1 MKKTTALILVFIAF
15 FAISCK
21 KQDTQ
26 EESANS
32 NPYALA
38 TIDKALIESYLEE
51 SGEIQ
56 PRSIIKVK
64 FNLTGKV
71 TKLYCEAGDQV
82 KTGQTLASIQPD
94 INQIQTM
101 NSAEIA
107 YQKALA
113 SLDSLSNQYQEAL
126 ILYHQGLMA
135 KASFDNIRHDYDI
148 AHSEVEQASLELES
162 LRESSGTIS
171 GRQLV
176 SARSPATGTIVE
188 RYVDVGDYILA
199 ASTYQSGTVLFD
211 IADISDMVI
220 EARINEVDIV
230 NVEEGAEVEITI
242 EALSSE
248 RFTGTVFRVF
258 PTPEE
263 SDNVKR
269 YVVQI
274 EPRDRFPTSVLPGM
288 SARIRIQTVHKE
300 NAASLPLSCVVRD
313 TELRKDYVLVSVDPR
328 NNIFEKRIVE
338 TGVRNYQ
345 RIEILSG
352 IQEGETVAVNP
363 YLVPEDSIR
372 QTGES
377 NTRSSEEQN
386 NQPRPPMGRG
396 MGPRHR

>member
-1 MKKTTALILVFIAF
+1 MKKTIVCLVILIAALA
-15 FAISCK
+15 ASCK
-21 KQDTQ
+21 NQNSSTNT
-26 EESANS
+26 ESS
-32 NPYALA
+32 NPYALVSMEN
-38 TIDKALIESYLEE
+38 ALIESYLEE

-71 TKLYCEAGDQV
+71 TKLFKEAGDEV
-82 KTGQTLASIQPD
+82 RSGEVLASIQPD

-107 YQKALA
+107 YQKAIANLET
-113 SLDSLSNQYQEAL
+113 LSNEYQEAL

-135 KASFDNIRHDYDI
+135 KASYENIRNDYDI
-148 AHSEVEQASLELES
+148 AHSEVEQARLELES
-162 LRESSGTIS
+162 LRESSGTIT

-211 IADISDMVI
+211 IANISDMVI

-230 NVEEGAEVEITI
+230 NVSEKAEVEITI
-242 EALSSE
+242 EALSSQ
-248 RFTGTVFRVF
+248 RFTGTVFRIF

-274 EPRDRFPTSVLPGM
+274 EPNETFPVSVLPGM
-288 SARIRIQTVHKE
+288 SARIRIQTVHE
-300 NAASLPLSCVVRD
+300 EDAQSLPISCVIRD
-313 TELRKDYVLVSVDPR
+313 TELRKDYVLVSLDPR
-328 NNIFEKRIVE
+328 NNLFEKRIVE
-338 TGVRNYQ
+338 TGVRNYE

-352 IQEGETVAVNP
+352 IQEGEMVAVNP
-363 YLVPEDSIR
+363 YLVPEESIQVPG
-372 QTGES
+372 QTNAASAQTED
-377 NTRSSEEQN
+377 NH
-386 NQPRPPMGRG
+386 RPPPGG
-396 MGPRHR
+396 MGPRH